1 MGEQRP
7 SSPPHRLMRS
17 AIGLSDLPDPPSCT
31 PIGRHVGKVA
41 SPTPCPSLL
50 WPTQHFRLRVAS
62 LRSPSGRARCGLRLP
77 VFAMDSVRP
86 RAPWAPPPDPASL
99 DSPTCEP
106 GLMAGTQLFRFRE
119 EPVPGGNRAVLEVR
133 VPQINFLLELMAHA
147 LNPSFN
153 PSIQKA
159 EARGSLEFEANIVCT
174 VTTQ

>member
-1 MGEQRP
+1 
-7 SSPPHRLMRS
+7 
-17 AIGLSDLPDPPSCT
+17 
-31 PIGRHVGKVA
+31 
-41 SPTPCPSLL
+41 
-50 WPTQHFRLRVAS
+50 
-62 LRSPSGRARCGLRLP
+62 
-77 VFAMDSVRP
+77 
-86 RAPWAPPPDPASL
+86 
-99 DSPTCEP
+99 
-106 GLMAGTQLFRFRE
+106 MAGTQLFRFRE